1 MAIDKKH
8 IEHVFAQKF
17 SLKDQKM
24 VQDYFADNHLK
35 EEAKQVVNDQWKQFR
50 ENPDVKTDLDQVFYK
65 LFYSINKGKINKPK
79 GRSLFFRISQV
90 AAVLV
95 AGLLIAASIYFSERG
110 TPVENNLHVEFESHG
125 GFRNQFKLPDGTTGW
140 LGHNS
145 KLEYQI
151 DENNQRIVSLDGL
164 AFFDVARH
172 EKQRFIVQT
181 PTELYVE
188 VLGTRF
194 NVASYAGD
202 QTCEVVLETGNVNIN
217 LQNGKTEEMVPNER
231 IFYDVKS
238 KSIVKSVVDV
248 KDFLAW
254 TEGKL
259 ILNDI
264 SLEESCER
272 ISRFYNVDIE
282 LQTKNMNYQQV
293 RLLLEDETLEEAL
306 NLLCLIL
313 PIEYRVEGRT
323 AMADDRYSKKK
334 IIFKNK

>member
-1 MAIDKKH
+1 MAIDKRH
-8 IEHVFAQKF
+8 IENIFGQKF
-17 SLKDQKM
+17 SLKDQKK
-24 VQDYFADNHLK
+24 VHEYFGDKHLK
-35 EEAKQVVNDQWKQFR
+35 EESKQVIKSQWEQFQ
-50 ENPDVKTDLDQVFYK
+50 ESSDVKTDLDQVFYK
-65 LFYSINKGKINKPK
+65 LFYSITQEKINKQK
-79 GRSLFFRISQV
+79 GRSLFLRISQV
-90 AAVLV
+90 AAVLI
-95 AGLLIAASIYFSERG
+95 AGLLIAASIYFSDKNN
-110 TPVENNLHVEFESHG
+110 PVENNQHVEFVSHS

-145 KLEYQI
+145 KLEYQL
-151 DENNQRIVSLDGL
+151 DENNQRVVSLDGL

-181 PTELYVE
+181 PTKLNVE

-202 QTCEVVLETGNVNIN
+202 QTCEVVLEKGKVNIN
-217 LQNGKTEEMVPNER
+217 LQNGKAEEMMPNDR
-231 IFYDVKS
+231 IFYDVK
-238 KSIVKSVVDV
+238 KKTMVKSVVDV

-272 ISRFYNVDIE
+272 ISQFYNVDIE
-282 LQTKNMNYQQV
+282 LQAKNMNYQQV

-313 PIEYRVEGRT
+313 PVEYQVEGRN
-323 AMADDRYSKKK
+323 ALDNDRYSKKK
-334 IIFKNK
+334 IIIKNK